1 MAAGALAT
9 VWVSGPA
16 ASAVG
21 AGLAVAVF
29 GVTSERAKAL
39 LNKRAEQRETLPRH
53 VLAAG
58 ASGRPRRVRELDD
71 PIALGVHPAEAI
83 TRAVDGRTVVDRVPP
98 YVPRDDQHR
107 LRELADAGGFVLLV
121 GDSTAGKTRA
131 AYEAMRALLPDHALI
146 VPAGRT
152 SFTAIVPAVQ
162 AERRCVVWLDDLERF
177 LGAGGLTSNTINRLL
192 DSEGG
197 RDTLVLATMRSR
209 EHDRYSARE
218 EPEFHGPERDS
229 WRDARSVLE
238 LATVV
243 ELRRGWSDEELRR
256 ARAYADDPRIRSALP
271 KAGPLGLAELLATGP
286 QLTRDWRNAWRPG
299 AHPRGAA
306 LVAAAVDCRRAGL
319 HEPQALETLAELSE
333 HYLAAAGGA
342 LLRPEPLDDAL
353 TWATAPSQGASS
365 LLLPNDDGRF
375 LAFDY
380 LIDVAG
386 LDRIPQATWDA
397 LVARA
402 TPAQA
407 FDLGQAAEQ
416 RMLYPTAA
424 SAYRNAAG
432 IADAEVALAW
442 AISNSGE
449 PLSALREVDELLALR
464 RATYDP
470 SDRRILRIRWA
481 QAYCQMLAGYFTLAT
496 AAFAQLADDQSRL
509 LGRDDPEALET
520 RREHAVALANMGDFP
535 QATQILEEIIERQQ
549 TVLGPSHPSTLIS
562 QGYLTQLLSECGDF
576 ERALKISTELC
587 AAWERVSGPDSPWT
601 LRGRGGLAL
610 ATFRAGNPARAAE
623 LLHELARDRERVLGT
638 EHSHVLL
645 DKCWLVVFESMA
657 GNKDQATD
665 LLAKLIA
672 DRRSSLGES
681 SSYAV
686 LAADLITLIA
696 SGGRPSGTGMRQRLS
711 DFLRACASVLGT
723 QHPFVSAL
731 RHSLGELL
739 PD

>member
-1 MAAGALAT
+1 
-9 VWVSGPA
+9 
-16 ASAVG
+16 
-21 AGLAVAVF
+21 LAVAVF
-29 GVTSERAKAL
+29 GVISERGKAL
-39 LNKRAEQRETLPRH
+39 LDKRAEQRETLPRH

-58 ASGRPRRVRELDD
+58 VSGRPRWVRELDD
-71 PIALGVHPAEAI
+71 PIALGVHPAEGI
-83 TRAVDGRTVVDRVPP
+83 TRAIDGRTVVDRVPP
-98 YVPRDDQHR
+98 YVPRDDQQR
-107 LRELADAGGFVLLV
+107 LRELIGAGGFVLLV

-131 AYEAMRALLPDHALI
+131 AYEAVRALLPDHALI
-146 VPAGRT
+146 VPAGRD
-152 SFTAIVPAVQ
+152 SLTAIVPAVQ

-177 LGAGGLTSNTINRLL
+177 LGAGGLTVNTINRLL
-192 DSEGG
+192 DTEGG
-197 RDTLVLATMRSR
+197 RDTLVLATMRSH

-218 EPEFHGPERDS
+218 EPDIHGPGLDS
-229 WRDARSVLE
+229 WRDARRVLE
-238 LATVV
+238 LAIVV

-319 HEPQALETLAELSE
+319 HEPQALETLADLSE

-397 LVARA
+397 LIARA

-416 RMLYPTAA
+416 RMLYPIAT

-432 IADAEVALAW
+432 VADAEVALAW

-449 PLSALREVDELLALR
+449 PLSALREVSELLAVR
-464 RATYDP
+464 RRDP
-470 SDRRILRIRWA
+470 SDRRTLRIRWA
-481 QAYCQMLAGYFTLAT
+481 QAYCQMLAGHFTLAAT
-496 AAFAQLADDQSRL
+496 TFAQLADDQSQL
-509 LGRDDPEALET
+509 LGRDDPDTLET
-520 RREHAVALANMGDFP
+520 RREHAVVLSNMGEFP
-535 QATQILEEIIERQQ
+535 QATRILEDIIERQQ
-549 TVLGPSHPSTLIS
+549 SVLGPSHPSTLVS
-562 QGYLTQLLSECGDF
+562 CGHLTDLLCACGDF
-576 ERALKISTELC
+576 ERALNISAELR
-587 AAWERVSGPDSPWT
+587 AAWERLSGPDSPWT

-610 ATFRAGNPARAAE
+610 ITFRAGNPARAAE
-623 LLHELARDRERVLGT
+623 LLHELARDRERVLGA

-645 DKCWLVVFESMA
+645 DKCWLVIFETAA

-672 DRRSSLGES
+672 DRKSSLGES

-686 LAADLITLIA
+686 LAADLISILA
-696 SGGRPSGTGMRQRLS
+696 SGGRPSGSGMRQRLS
-711 DFLRACASVLGT
+711 DFMWACDSILGT
-723 QHPFVSAL
+723 KHPFVSAL
-731 RHSLGELL
+731 HHSLGELL